1 MQKETGVIYVAH
13 STQEMLDKLEEFEE
27 MQVANRMIHI
37 ITRDARE
44 FASLKWDAN
53 IRTHETDNW
62 LADLFGGDDDTGL
75 SVMDLSESEK
85 AEYKRELEEGAI
97 IMYLEGEIS
106 FEPEKVH
113 GDLAVKRDESPDFVE
128 PPLTEPRLQ
137 SYDDPDK
144 KT

>member
-1 MQKETGVIYVAH
+1 MQHEKGIVYVAH
-13 STQEMLDKLEEFEE
+13 STQEMMDKLAEFEE

-44 FASLKWDAN
+44 FASLKWDAK

-62 LADLFGGDDDTGL
+62 LASLFGGDDDTGL
-75 SVMDLSESEK
+75 SVMDISEAEK

-97 IMYLEGEIS
+97 IMYMEGDIS
-106 FEPEKVH
+106 FEPEKVS

-128 PPLTEPRLQ
+128 QPLMEPRLQ
-137 SYDDPDK
+137 PYDESK
-144 KT
+144 KKM

>member
-1 MQKETGVIYVAH
+1 MQNETGVIYVAH
-13 STQEMLDKLEEFEE
+13 STQEMLDKLTEFEE

-44 FASLKWDAN
+44 FASLKWDAH

-62 LADLFGGDDDTGL
+62 LANLFGGDDDTGL
-75 SVMDLSESEK
+75 NMIGLSEAEK

-97 IMYLEGEIS
+97 IMYMEGDIS

-128 PPLTEPRLQ
+128 QPLSQPRLQ
-137 SYDDPDK
+137 RYDEE
-144 KT
+144 